1 MTALTIRLPED
12 KYERLKALAK
22 RRGISMNAQINEL
35 IAPLLSD
42 HDDTEI
48 RFAQH
53 QKRGRGKY
61 RRGLALLRQAAGK
74 DR

>member
-12 KYERLKALAK
+12 KYERLKTLAK
-22 RRGISMNAQINEL
+22 RRGISVNAQLNEL
-35 IAPLLSD
+35 IALLLSD
-42 HDDTEI
+42 HDTEI
-48 RFAQH
+48 RFALH
-53 QKRGRGKY
+53 QKRGRGKS